1 MAAGRPAV
9 HADGTVP
16 LREESDMSVPPRSTS
31 GWEVEG
37 EQPPP
42 AQRGPKSDRLG
53 LVLVTVVLAA
63 LALAVVLVLL

>member
-1 MAAGRPAV
+1 
-9 HADGTVP
+9 
-16 LREESDMSVPPRSTS
+16 MSVPPRSTS